1 MLDAELG
8 RVARAIRHRLKW
20 RQDDVAR
27 RAGVHRSTVAILERG
42 GAGELRLD
50 LVRRILDGLGARLE
64 LRPLWHGPQLDR
76 LLDERHAMLAAAWKH
91 RLESWG
97 WEVRVEVSY
106 SRFGER
112 GRIDLFGWY
121 APLHALLVTEI
132 KTDMVDAQG
141 LFGPLDAK
149 ARLARAIAVDLG
161 WRDASIVMPMLLFS
175 DDSTVRRRV
184 ARLAPLFGQFDLRG
198 RAAVSWLRSPS
209 LVAAPLTR
217 QPRGLLIFSDLAY
230 VGDSRV
236 NSVGRERVRVRR
248 GGLSVESGPAV
259 AARAVRHG

>member
-1 MLDAELG
+1 MGSAHG
-8 RVARAIRHRLKW
+8 C
-20 RQDDVAR
+20 
-27 RAGVHRSTVAILERG
+27 
-42 GAGELRLD
+42 
-50 LVRRILDGLGARLE
+50 E

-76 LLDERHAMLAAAWKH
+76 LLDERHAVLAAAWKH

-184 ARLAPLFGQFDLRG
+184 ARL
-198 RAAVSWLRSPS
+198 
-209 LVAAPLTR
+209 
-217 QPRGLLIFSDLAY
+217 
-230 VGDSRV
+230 
-236 NSVGRERVRVRR
+236 
-248 GGLSVESGPAV
+248 GGTV
-259 AARAVRHG
+259 RAVRPSGPRRGELAALAVAGRGAAHPAAARLADLLRPGICR